1 MAEGIATPEL
11 TASDAR
17 AAQEVLLEQER
28 MLRYEHFG
36 STEALKLGN
45 VVASLVPDFGEGVSI
60 TITRESDGVRMF
72 QWVADDCDGRNI
84 LFAQGKRAAAKKAG
98 HASPWAQ
105 LVAAADGADS
115 ASVWANVPDEV
126 PACGAFPIR
135 VGEEWVATLCVS
147 GLSDGLDHEV
157 IVRALEQVLGT
168 EVPRWEAQVA

>member
-1 MAEGIATPEL
+1 ME
-11 TASDAR
+11 ASEAR
-17 AAQEVLLEQER
+17 AALSVLIEQEGLLCYQER
-28 MLRYEHFG
+28 FRA
-36 STEALKLGN
+36 TEAFELGGA
-45 VVASLVPDFGEGVSI
+45 VERVSRTFEHGVSV
-60 TITRESDGVRMF
+60 TIVRESDDVAMF

-84 LFAQGKRAAAKKAG
+84 LFAQGKRAAARKAG

-105 LVAAADGADS
+105 LVAAADGADP

-168 EVPRWEAQVA
+168 KVPRWEAHVA

>member
-1 MAEGIATPEL
+1 MVNVE
-11 TASDAR
+11 ASESK
-17 AAQEVLLEQER
+17 AAMNVLLEQER
-28 MLRYEHFG
+28 LLSYKEQFG
-36 STEALKLGN
+36 ATEAFELGSS
-45 VVASLVPDFGEGVSI
+45 VSRASKAFEHGVSV
-60 TITRESDGVRMF
+60 TIVRESDDLVMF

-105 LVAAADGADS
+105 LVAAADGTDP